1 MDSITGLPLAVTDP
15 NWNARDST
23 FVAGKLAPV
32 DPRLDW
38 TVGRD
43 GVPYKDWGPHKAGWI
58 RSPSYGGPYS
68 PKKNIHERTSG
79 AQSKVG
85 WQPTQENAVK
95 IHMFR
100 YADALLLLAEANV
113 EATTGGSLTEA
124 ATIVNEIRARAG
136 KTAQGCGR
144 GTSDTVL
151 TNLYPSCAG
160 NDSIAVPLIAVSA
173 TFDTLNKPWGRY
185 KIGLYPVPF
194 PDANYARRAVRFE
207 RRLELAMEGQRFF
220 DLRRWEPTYVD
231 SVIPG
236 FHAKEDTRR
245 TFLAAAATFAPR
257 HHLYPI
263 PTIQIELSKI
273 GTQSALQ
280 QNTGW

>member
-1 MDSITGLPLAVTDP
+1 
-15 NWNARDST
+15 
-23 FVAGKLAPV
+23 V

-68 PKKNIHERTSG
+68 PKKNVHERASG

-85 WQPTQENAVK
+85 WEPTQENSVK

-100 YADALLLLAEANV
+100 YADALLLLAEADV
-113 EATTGGSLTEA
+113 EGTTPDLTEA

-136 KTAQGCGR
+136 KTAQGCGA
-144 GTSDTVL
+144 GSTDTVL
-151 TNLYPSCAG
+151 TNLYPACLPAT
-160 NDSIAVPLIAVSA
+160 NPDADRIAQPLVAVSA
-173 TFDTLNKPWGRY
+173 TFDTLTEPWARY

-194 PDANYARRAVRFE
+194 PDVAYARRAVRFE

-220 DLRRWEPTYVD
+220 DLRRWEPAYVD

-236 FHAKEDTRR
+236 FIAKEDTRR
-245 TFLAAAATFAPR
+245 IFLASAATFAPR

-263 PTIQIELSKI
+263 PSIQIELSKV
-273 GTQSALQ
+273 GSTSALQ